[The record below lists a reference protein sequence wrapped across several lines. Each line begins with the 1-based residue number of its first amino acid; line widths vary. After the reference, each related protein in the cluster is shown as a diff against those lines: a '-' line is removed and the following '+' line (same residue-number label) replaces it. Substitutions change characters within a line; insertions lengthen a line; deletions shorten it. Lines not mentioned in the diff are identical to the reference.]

1 MDPAITILLIGT
13 CDTKA
18 DEMRFM
24 RGRLEDGGATVLVM
38 DVGVLGQPAL
48 APDVGSAEVA
58 RAAGASLE
66 ELAAQG
72 DENLAMARMAKGAAL
87 LARQLHDEQRIQG
100 VVVLGG
106 TMGTDLGLDVAAAL
120 PLGVPK
126 LIVST
131 VSFSHLIPPE
141 RIAPDLMMILWAGGL
156 YGLNCVCQSV
166 LRQAAGAVLGAC
178 RALAAP
184 IYTRPLVGMTSLG
197 KSCLNYMV
205 RLKPA
210 LEARGYEVAVFHT
223 TGMGG
228 RAFEALAEQG
238 RFAAVLD
245 LSLQE
250 VSNQVNGS
258 LVNSGAHRLEAAGRA
273 GIPQIVAPGAVDMI
287 DLPTW
292 QALPERYAGRPY
304 HAHNRLI
311 ASVTA
316 NCDER
321 RRTALH
327 IADKLAQAR
336 GPTAFVLPLQGI
348 QEWDRPGQPLHD
360 AAGHA
365 ALVEELRRSLRAPV
379 ELSELDAHINDAAF
393 AATVLEVFDRWV
405 AQGLVSAGQSVP

>member
-1 MDPAITILLIGT
+1 MKPAVTVLLIGT

-18 DEMRFM
+18 DELRFM
-24 RGRLEDGGATVLVM
+24 KSRLEEGGGAVLVM
-38 DVGVLGQPAL
+38 DVGILGQPSF
-48 APDVGSAEVA
+48 APEIGSAEVA
-58 RAAGASLE
+58 SAAGASLE

-72 DENLAMARMAKGAAL
+72 DENLAMTRMAKGAAL
-87 LARQLHDEQRIQG
+87 LARRLFDGQRIHG
-100 VVVLGG
+100 MVVLGG

-126 LIVST
+126 FIVST
-131 VSFSHLIPPE
+131 VSFSHLVPPE

-156 YGLNCVCQSV
+156 YGLNSVCRSV
-166 LRQAAGAVLGAC
+166 LAQAAGAVLGAC
-178 RALAAP
+178 RAYAAP
-184 IYTRPLVGMTSLG
+184 VFARPLVGMTSLG
-197 KSCLNYMV
+197 KSCLSYML

-316 NCDER
+316 SCAER
-321 RRTALH
+321 RRTAIH
-327 IADKLAQAR
+327 IAEKLGQAR
-336 GPTAFVLPLQGI
+336 GATAFILPLSGI

-360 AAGHA
+360 AEGHA
-365 ALVEELRRSLRAPV
+365 ALVEELRRSLSAPV
-379 ELSELDAHINDAAF
+379 ELVELDAHINDDAF
-393 AATVLEVFDRWV
+393 ADTVMAVFDGWV
-405 AQGLVSAGQSVP
+405 AQGIVAAARRPA

>member
-1 MDPAITILLIGT
+1 MGDVITVLLIGT

-18 DEMRFM
+18 DEMLFM
-24 RGRLEDGGATVLVM
+24 RSRLEDGGAKVLVM
-38 DVGVLGQPAL
+38 DVGILGQPAIVADL
-48 APDVGSAEVA
+48 SSAAVA
-58 RAAGASLE
+58 MAAGASLE
-66 ELAAQG
+66 DLATLG
-72 DENLAMARMAKGAAL
+72 DENLAMARMASGAAL
-87 LARQLHDEQRIQG
+87 LARQLHDERRMQG

-126 LIVST
+126 FIVST

-156 YGLNCVCQSV
+156 YGLNTVCQAV
-166 LRQAAGAVLGAC
+166 LNQAAGALLGAC
-178 RALAAP
+178 RTAALP
-184 IYTRPLVGMTSLG
+184 VSTRPLVGMTSLG
-197 KSCLNYMV
+197 KSCLKYMV

-258 LVNSGAHRLEAAGRA
+258 PVNSGASRLEAAGRA

-292 QALPERYAGRPY
+292 QGLPERYAGRSY

-311 ASVTA
+311 ASVA
-316 NCDER
+316 ASSAER
-321 RRTALH
+321 RCTARY
-327 IADKLAQAR
+327 IADKLAGAR

-348 QEWDRPGQPLHD
+348 QEWDRPGDSMHD

-365 ALVEELRRSLRAPV
+365 ALIDELRRSLRPPV
-379 ELSELDAHINDAAF
+379 QMVEIDAHINDAGF
-393 AATVLEVFDRWV
+393 AAGVMEVFDQWAER
-405 AQGLVSAGQSVP
+405 GLITAGQGQA